1 MELTSSQPDALRPS
15 LPYIPLPPHPEGR
28 PAKPRKPR
36 GPRAGAPPKRW
47 LSSQSDQGL
56 VDCVV
61 RAPFSLPP
69 SHRGLCFLVSKPASI
84 LPDLSRVALNQR
96 EINGYIQLPFIFGP
110 TVFSP

>member
-56 VDCVV
+56 TVWSELLFHCLHLTED
-61 RAPFSLPP
+61 
-69 SHRGLCFLVSKPASI
+69 CFLVSKPASI